1 MEFDPSFAENF
12 PKNPCVKP
20 EIPTMVSMKPS
31 LTISPSPSH
40 STTFL
45 YKNNCNQFKEHR
57 LNGANHH
64 SSFAKMVPS
73 YINPFSMIPTPSFNA
88 VDDIGS
94 RREIF
99 NGQNP
104 MTFAPNNN
112 KMEVMHGRLNTGKGI
127 LDSSKNILFQYGV
140 TSESRFKSKLQ
151 GDFSGIGGTGNN
163 SRDGDR
169 EFVLSEQKR
178 QKRNQNNSEI
188 QPRSDLNIIKGQW
201 TANEDRNL
209 VQLVDHFGLRRWSKI
224 AKHLKGRIGKQC
236 RERWNNHLR
245 PDIKKESWSEEED
258 KVLIEV
264 HKIVGNKWAEI
275 AKSLPGR
282 TENSIKN
289 HWNATKRSLNAKKR
303 PNRRNSLKGTLL
315 QKYICQVT
323 AVEEA
328 EKDLMMK
335 NPMNMMNIENQQNF
349 ESSESDYISEG
360 LATPEDE
367 IEHYVPMMFNGTA
380 DYGMASGSGSG
391 SGTAMNYDFGSY
403 GMASGSGTAMN
414 YEFYPEVPMKQEL
427 DLMEMIYRNNP

>member
-1 MEFDPSFAENF
+1 
-12 PKNPCVKP
+12 
-20 EIPTMVSMKPS
+20 
-31 LTISPSPSH
+31 
-40 STTFL
+40 
-45 YKNNCNQFKEHR
+45 
-57 LNGANHH
+57 
-64 SSFAKMVPS
+64 
-73 YINPFSMIPTPSFNA
+73 
-88 VDDIGS
+88 
-94 RREIF
+94 
-99 NGQNP
+99 
-104 MTFAPNNN
+104 
-112 KMEVMHGRLNTGKGI
+112 
-127 LDSSKNILFQYGV
+127 
-140 TSESRFKSKLQ
+140 
-151 GDFSGIGGTGNN
+151 
-163 SRDGDR
+163 
-169 EFVLSEQKR
+169 
-178 QKRNQNNSEI
+178 
-188 QPRSDLNIIKGQW
+188 
-201 TANEDRNL
+201 
-209 VQLVDHFGLRRWSKI
+209 
-224 AKHLKGRIGKQC
+224 
-236 RERWNNHLR
+236 
-245 PDIKKESWSEEED
+245 KESWSEEED

-367 IEHYVPMMFNGTA
+367 IEDYVPMMFNGTA